1 MTNVPPQKKS
11 SASHEKR
18 NAELKVTFINYDF
31 IFCNHKFCFGNF
43 QQKKSGRLPSGLYA
57 ILKFA
62 SLTQKARS
70 TRNIQTR
77 RPE

>member
-43 QQKKSGRLPSGLYA
+43 QKKNPEDTLPDY
-57 ILKFA
+57 
-62 SLTQKARS
+62 TQF
-70 TRNIQTR
+70 TD
-77 RPE
+77 